1 MADDHVETRSYPLEH
16 TRSLRG
22 ILKKYATRVLS
33 TTELRD
39 AREKAWGEA
48 VAAAWNREGEDRLS
62 GAP

>member
-1 MADDHVETRSYPLEH
+1 MADDHVEIRSYPPEH

-22 ILKKYATRVLS
+22 VLKKYATRVLS

-48 VAAAWNREGEDRLS
+48 VTAAWNREGEDRLS